1 MSLSARTA
9 SAVRVREIP
18 PAESLR
24 PFIEVAW
31 EVNARDPNW
40 VPPLRM
46 SLRTLLDRAKHPFHQ
61 HAEVAYFLAERDGE
75 AVGRIAGIV
84 NHLHNE
90 FHEERTGFW
99 GLWESVDDAA
109 VAEALFDA
117 AAEWLRGR
125 RMERMLG
132 PTNFSTNDEF
142 VSPGVLIDGFDR
154 PPLVMMGHNPPYYQR
169 LVEGAGFHKAKDLL
183 AYRFTD
189 PNPPERVVRGV
200 ERLLERSDIHI
211 RPVDLKRFQQEVA
224 IIKDVYNAA
233 WERNWGFVPMTDAE
247 FDHMA
252 KELRPVVDPD
262 LALIAEA
269 GGEPVGFCLALP
281 DLNQALAKLPNGRL
295 FPFGIFRL
303 LWEKR
308 KIRGMR
314 VITLGMKPGFQHRGL
329 GAALYLRAWQTGAAK
344 GYTYAEAS
352 WILEDNQEMRRP
364 METAGAEAYKTYRIY
379 ERPL

>member
-1 MSLSARTA
+1 
-9 SAVRVREIP
+9 
-18 PAESLR
+18 
-24 PFIEVAW
+24 
-31 EVNARDPNW
+31 
-40 VPPLRM
+40 
-46 SLRTLLDRAKHPFHQ
+46 
-61 HAEVAYFLAERDGE
+61 
-75 AVGRIAGIV
+75 
-84 NHLHNE
+84 
-90 FHEERTGFW
+90 
-99 GLWESVDDAA
+99 
-109 VAEALFDA
+109 
-117 AAEWLRGR
+117 
-125 RMERMLG
+125 MLG

-154 PPLVMMGHNPPYYQR
+154 PPLIMMGHNPAYYQR
-169 LVEGAGFHKAKDLL
+169 LAEGAGLTKAKDLL

-200 ERLLERSDIHI
+200 ERLLKRSDIHI

-233 WERNWGFVPMTDAE
+233 WQRNWGFVPMTDAE
-247 FDHMA
+247 FDHLA

-269 GGEPVGFCLALP
+269 DGEPVGFCLALP

-314 VITLGMKPGFQHRGL
+314 VITLGMKPGFQHQGL
-329 GAALYLRAWQTGAAK
+329 GAALYLRAWQTGATK

-352 WILEDNQEMRRP
+352 WILEDNLEMRRP